1 MDNPIAHRSGSR
13 HGPRLST
20 GPNVLK
26 ETTDMTEEQIKLL
39 EKALA
44 LYQFT
49 IEQRREDNYDVYESN
64 DFYGMVSAL
73 ENMTGLKLD
82 Y

>member
-1 MDNPIAHRSGSR
+1 
-13 HGPRLST
+13 
-20 GPNVLK
+20 
-26 ETTDMTEEQIKLL
+26 MTEEQTKLL

-49 IEQRREDNYDVYESN
+49 IEQRREDNYDVYETN
-64 DFYGMVSAL
+64 EFYSMVSAL
-73 ENMTGLKLD
+73 ESMAGLKLD